1 MGCHFLLQ
9 ECEPKRGWK
18 LAESVIGRIT
28 REVVATRVKC
38 PIAEGPRAEHL
49 CWALNESQL
58 DLRGIMGEV
67 RTLRKTKKAE

>member
-1 MGCHFLLQ
+1 M
-9 ECEPKRGWK
+9 
-18 LAESVIGRIT
+18 IGRIT